1 MAKRTRYYAV
11 VSGKPTGIFNTW
23 DGSAANARRP
33 IKTVCSLPVTGKGF
47 PKESPNKPSV
57 MRESPQHLIRA
68 AHEPDELFRL

>member
-47 PKESPNKPSV
+47 PNGMIPKE
-57 MRESPQHLIRA
+57 L
-68 AHEPDELFRL
+68 LFSCIYNCTL